1 VFTPYSSL
9 RTFILTAILLGLLTA
24 CGIGGLEPSRQV
36 VQQGLAKFNAVI
48 ALQLSQTQQQPSF
61 KIKHLVISDQKS
73 LVVQDLLTYR
83 VRGTYDLVIRL
94 PKRQWN
100 QQHNSFELYL
110 QRQKEGKTWRLL
122 MPQSTGKDSSP
133 VWLSYSI

>member
-1 VFTPYSSL
+1 M
-9 RTFILTAILLGLLTA
+9 RTCLLTAILLGLLTA

-36 VQQGLAKFNAVI
+36 VQQGLAKFNEVI

-61 KIKHLVISDQKS
+61 KIKHLVIAEQQS
-73 LVVQDLLTYR
+73 LVVQDLSVYR
-83 VRGTYDLVIRL
+83 VRGTYDLTIMSL
-94 PKRQWN
+94 KRRQT

-122 MPQSTGKDSSP
+122 LPQSTGKDSTP